1 MLSKRQRGSMRCD
14 KMKKYIIDFLI
25 NGKKVNKIITAPTQE
40 QALKKKVFTAN
51 NLLAIGE
58 VEVREVK

>member
-1 MLSKRQRGSMRCD
+1 
-14 KMKKYIIDFLI
+14 MKKYIIDFII
-25 NGKKVNKIITAPTQE
+25 NGKRGSKTITAPTQA

-51 NLLAIGE
+51 DLLAIGE

>member
-1 MLSKRQRGSMRCD
+1 
-14 KMKKYIIDFLI
+14 MKKYIIDFLI

-58 VEVREVK
+58 VEVREVKQSEK